1 MARTPAVRVGARA
14 SYERRMLAN
23 KLLHL
28 VGATLL
34 VGSLLGAVLATRVAD
49 GGGDAEKG
57 AHRVLLALLRAANV
71 GLVLLLVTGL
81 VPLLTGAGAG
91 AYMKQ
96 GWFHGMLT
104 AFLLAGATAGMAS
117 ASAKKLEAGKAEDPK
132 STRDRVRL
140 LAFAGLVMSIGAMA
154 AGVFRF

>member
-1 MARTPAVRVGARA
+1 
-14 SYERRMLAN
+14 MLAN

-34 VGSLLGAVLATRVAD
+34 VGSLLGAIISTRVAD
-49 GGGDAEKG
+49 GGGDAERG

-71 GLVLLLVTGL
+71 GLGVLLVTGL

-104 AFLLAGATAGMAS
+104 AFLLAGATAGIAS
-117 ASAKKLEAGKAEDPK
+117 ATAKKLEAGKVDDAR
-132 STRDRVRL
+132 SARDRVRL
-140 LAFAGLVMSIGAMA
+140 LSLAGVVMAIGGMA